1 MPDSSPSSL
10 TPTKEPA
17 VRVWHTHRRSF
28 QRALVPFAFLAPFL
42 VLFAFFLITPLVYA
56 FRMALYNERI
66 VGGTVFVGLS
76 NLEQA
81 VQDSS
86 FYTGLEH
93 MALLGVVQIPIMIGL
108 ALLFALLLDA
118 RAVWLP
124 SLFRFGFFLP
134 FAVPTVVAALMW
146 GDLYA
151 PSFGPLAQVSR
162 DIGLGTPGFLTS
174 GWMLGSLGNIVTWEW
189 TGYNMVILY
198 AALKTIPP
206 EIVEAAAVDG
216 ATPLQTALRIR
227 IPFIAPALVL
237 TGVFSIIG
245 TLQLFNEPQIMS
257 VIAPQVIGTAYTPN
271 LYVYNLAFSS
281 HEFNYAAAVSFVL
294 GAFVFVTSYVFIFL
308 TRKQR

>member
-1 MPDSSPSSL
+1 
-10 TPTKEPA
+10 
-17 VRVWHTHRRSF
+17 
-28 QRALVPFAFLAPFL
+28 
-42 VLFAFFLITPLVYA
+42 
-56 FRMALYNERI
+56 MALYNERL

-81 VQDSS
+81 VQDPS

-93 MALLGVVQIPIMIGL
+93 MALLGVVQIPIMIGI

-124 SLFRFGFFLP
+124 SLFRLGFFLP

-151 PSFGPLAQVSR
+151 PSFGPLAQISR
-162 DIGLGTPGFLTS
+162 DLGLGTPGFLTS
-174 GWMLGSLGNIVTWEW
+174 TWMLGSLGNIVTWEW
-189 TGYNMVILY
+189 TGYNMIILY

-237 TGVFSIIG
+237 TVVFSIIG

-257 VIAPQVIGTAYTPN
+257 VIAPQVIGTSYTPN
-271 LYVYNLAFSS
+271 VYVYNLAFSS

-294 GAFVFVTSYVFIFL
+294 GGFVFLSSYVFIFL

>member
-1 MPDSSPSSL
+1 MSDSSQLSL
-10 TPTKEPA
+10 TPSSSPA
-17 VRVWHTHRRSF
+17 ARVWHTRRRAL
-28 QRALVPFAFLAPFL
+28 QRTLVPFAFLAPFL

-56 FRMALYNERI
+56 LRMALYNERL

-81 VQDSS
+81 VQDPS

-93 MALLGVVQIPIMIGL
+93 MALLGVVQIPIMIGI

-124 SLFRFGFFLP
+124 SLFRLGFFLP

-151 PSFGPLAQVSR
+151 PSFGPLAQISR
-162 DIGLGTPGFLTS
+162 DLGLGTPGFLTS
-174 GWMLGSLGNIVTWEW
+174 TWMLGSLGNIVTWEW
-189 TGYNMVILY
+189 TGYNMIILY

-237 TGVFSIIG
+237 TVVFSIIG

-257 VIAPQVIGTAYTPN
+257 VIAPQVIGTSYTPN
-271 LYVYNLAFSS
+271 VYVYNLAFSS

-294 GAFVFVTSYVFIFL
+294 GGFVFLSSYVFIFL

>member
-1 MPDSSPSSL
+1 MSDSSQLSL
-10 TPTKEPA
+10 TPSSSPA
-17 VRVWHTHRRSF
+17 ARVWHTRRRAL
-28 QRALVPFAFLAPFL
+28 QRTLVPFAFLAPFL

-56 FRMALYNERI
+56 LRMALYNERL

-81 VQDSS
+81 VQDPS

-93 MALLGVVQIPIMIGL
+93 MALLGVVQIPIMIGI

-124 SLFRFGFFLP
+124 SLFRLGFFLP

-151 PSFGPLAQVSR
+151 PSFGPLAQISR
-162 DIGLGTPGFLTS
+162 ALGLGTPGFLTS
-174 GWMLGSLGNIVTWEW
+174 TWMLGSLGNIVTWEW
-189 TGYNMVILY
+189 TGYNMIILY

-237 TGVFSIIG
+237 TVVFSIIG

-257 VIAPQVIGTAYTPN
+257 VIAPQVIGTSYTPN
-271 LYVYNLAFSS
+271 VYVYNLAFSS

-294 GAFVFVTSYVFIFL
+294 GGFVFLSSYVFIFL

>member
-1 MPDSSPSSL
+1 MPDSSPVSL
-10 TPTKEPA
+10 APTTGPA
-17 VRVWHTHRRSF
+17 ARASHTRRRSL

-162 DIGLGTPGFLTS
+162 DLALGTPGFLTS

-216 ATPLQTALRIR
+216 ASPLQTALRIR
-227 IPFIAPALVL
+227 IPFIKPALVL

-257 VIAPQVIGTAYTPN
+257 VSAPQVIGTSYTPN

-294 GAFVFVTSYVFIFL
+294 GAFVFLTSYVFIFL